1 MQVCMIHTSICQ
13 KDRLNTG
20 MFIKLDQKQV
30 CLGTR
35 LVQYIWNAVDILWM
49 KEIEQLKCFITWGF
63 GIL

>member
-20 MFIKLDQKQV
+20 MFSKLDQNKFVRELDSYSIFEMQW
-30 CLGTR
+30 
-35 LVQYIWNAVDILWM
+35 I
-49 KEIEQLKCFITWGF
+49 EIEQLKCFISWGF